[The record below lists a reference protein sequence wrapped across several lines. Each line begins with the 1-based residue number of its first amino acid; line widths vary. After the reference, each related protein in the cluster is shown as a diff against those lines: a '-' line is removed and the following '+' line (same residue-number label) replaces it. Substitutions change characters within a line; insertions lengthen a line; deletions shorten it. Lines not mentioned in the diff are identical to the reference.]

1 LEDATL
7 PEATNSTLAE
17 LLDPLV
23 TENGFSP
30 TGVPGLEYMRA
41 VDCSERHPIIYT
53 PRIVIVAQGSKRVW
67 LGDESY
73 VYDANNYLVLAAPM
87 PMECAT
93 TASPDEPLLGF
104 VINVDPIMVGE
115 LLLEMGDIPNVNPTS
130 VVKSSL
136 ITEDVIDAATRLTRA
151 LSSPIDA
158 RILGPQIVREIVY
171 RVLRSEN
178 GEVLRL
184 LTSNATRYGQ
194 IARVLRKIHTEY
206 ASELEVASL
215 AQEANMGA
223 STFHQAFKEVTATSP
238 VQYVKQ
244 IRLHR
249 ARMLLT
255 VEGVTAQEAA
265 RRVGYASPTQFSR
278 EYRRMFGTTPATDRS
293 ANPV

>member
-1 LEDATL
+1 M
-7 PEATNSTLAE
+7 PESTNSTLAE

-53 PRIVIVAQGSKRVW
+53 PRVVIVAQGSKRVW

-93 TASPDEPLLGF
+93 TASVEEPLLGF

-115 LLLEMGDIPNVNPTS
+115 LLLEMGDVPNVNPTS
-130 VVKSSL
+130 VVKSSS
-136 ITEDVIDAATRLTRA
+136 ITEDVIDAAVRLTRA

-171 RVLRSEN
+171 RVLRSDN

-194 IARVLRKIHTEY
+194 IARVLRKIHKEY
-206 ASELEVASL
+206 ASDLEVASL

-238 VQYVKQ
+238 VQYLKQ

-265 RRVGYASPTQFSR
+265 QRVGYASPTQFSR
-278 EYRRMFGTTPATDRS
+278 EYRRMFGVTPATDRS
-293 ANPV
+293 ASPV

>member
-1 LEDATL
+1 M
-7 PEATNSTLAE
+7 PESTNSTLAE

-53 PRIVIVAQGSKRVW
+53 PRVVIVAQGSKRVW

-93 TASPDEPLLGF
+93 TASVEEPLLGF

-115 LLLEMGDIPNVNPTS
+115 LLLEMGDVPNVNPTS
-130 VVKSSL
+130 VVRSSS
-136 ITEDVIDAATRLTRA
+136 ITEDVIDAAVRLTRA

-171 RVLRSEN
+171 RVLRSDN

-194 IARVLRKIHTEY
+194 IARVLRKIHREY

-238 VQYVKQ
+238 VQYLKQ

-265 RRVGYASPTQFSR
+265 QRVGYASPTQFSR
-278 EYRRMFGTTPATDRS
+278 EYRRMFGVTPATDRS
-293 ANPV
+293 ASPV